1 MKVHVNDFN
10 FLATAERLSKNLLAA
25 HKEFEKELAN
35 YTINCNE
42 EEIAKAK
49 LKLEDL
55 IEAWK
60 VKDDF
65 F

>member
-1 MKVHVNDFN
+1 MKYDETELLV
-10 FLATAERLSKNLLAA
+10 AAERLSKNLLAA